1 MRRKRDTNSPA
12 PADLIGS
19 VINFVEVRFRVMGMG
34 TRGIRIV
41 SSFAA
46 LCVLA
51 TAGAGLAGDGAAE
64 TAPAPEQAAVDI
76 SGRWEGRTYE
86 IARRGPDCG
95 DKPCTLTL
103 DVARCATGWCG
114 VEVTGSEQR
123 CGDTAL
129 KLDAGDASGSVTLFK
144 GKLELAKGTE
154 PYVVEAYLVNMSGD
168 TVAKQLQIAG
178 DTGGEFRMFR
188 RTFPFNATLA
198 RSGEARCKPETT
210 VSALE

>member
-1 MRRKRDTNSPA
+1 MR
-12 PADLIGS
+12 
-19 VINFVEVRFRVMGMG
+19 

-51 TAGAGLAGDGAAE
+51 AAGAVLAGDDAAT
-64 TAPAPEQAAVDI
+64 TAPAPEQAVIDI

-86 IARRGPDCG
+86 IARRPDCG

-123 CGDTAL
+123 CGATAL
-129 KLDAGDASGSVTLFK
+129 KLDAGDASGAVTLFK

-154 PYVVEAYLVNMSGD
+154 PYVVEAYLVDAGGD
-168 TVAKQLQIAG
+168 SVEKQLQIAG

-188 RTFPFNATLA
+188 RTFPFNATMA
-198 RSGEARCKPETT
+198 RSGDARCKPETT
-210 VSALE
+210 VSSLE